1 MKIWPHKHIHS
12 LANFSIEDY
21 KSVFELADR
30 FDSLKDA
37 GTKKIPALQGTLV
50 TSLFFEASTRTRN
63 SFELAAKRLSA
74 DVQSF
79 APSSSSLVKG
89 ETIIDTAI
97 TYSAM
102 GADILVIRHSSSYIT
117 FEIAKNLDALNSKT
131 SILNAGDG
139 LHSHPSQGLLDIYT
153 LIKFFS
159 PKLLNPE
166 ILNSKTILI
175 IGDVNHSRVARSN
188 LWALSAFGADTI
200 LCGPQTL
207 IPDEFINF
215 LNSPHP
221 NQLEDPIKSRGSITI
236 SRALDESIKIADAI
250 IVLRLQK
257 ERMMENLL
265 SSIDSYSQDYCLTT
279 EKLSLNNKDIPVLHP
294 GPINRGVEISSRLV
308 DEYPNCLINN
318 QVSNGIPIRMALL
331 YLLSKFNNQELE
343 QL

>member
-1 MKIWPHKHIHS
+1 MQIWPHKHIHT

-21 KSVFELADR
+21 KSVFELANR
-30 FDSLKDA
+30 FDALKEA

-50 TSLFFEASTRTRN
+50 TSLFFEASTRTKN

-74 DVQSF
+74 DVQTF
-79 APSSSSLVKG
+79 APSSSSLTKG

-102 GADILVIRHSSSYIT
+102 GADTLVIRHASSHIT
-117 FEIAKNLDALNSKT
+117 FEIAKKLDAINSKT

-159 PKLLNPE
+159 KKTLNPE
-166 ILNSKTILI
+166 VLNSKKILI

-188 LWALSAFGADTI
+188 LWALSAFGADII
-200 LCGPQTL
+200 LCGPKTL

-215 LNSPHP
+215 LKTPAP
-221 NQLEDPIKSRGSITI
+221 NQIEDPVKSRGSITI
-236 SRALDESIKIADAI
+236 SRSLEESIKIADAI

-265 SSIDSYSQDYCLTT
+265 SSIDSYSLEYGLTL
-279 EKLSLNNKDIPVLHP
+279 EKLSLNNRKIPVLHP
-294 GPINRGVEISSRLV
+294 GPINRDIEISSKVV

-318 QVSNGIPIRMALL
+318 QVANGIPIRMALL
-331 YLLSKFNNQELE
+331 YLLQKYDK
-343 QL
+343 

>member
-1 MKIWPHKHIHS
+1 MQLWPHKHIHT

-21 KSVFELADR
+21 TSVFELAKR

-74 DVQSF
+74 DVQTFS
-79 APSSSSLVKG
+79 PNSSSLAKR

-102 GADILVIRHSSSYIT
+102 GADILVVRHPSSYIT
-117 FEIAKNLDALNSKT
+117 YEIAKNLDALNSKT
-131 SILNAGDG
+131 SVLNAGDG

-159 PKLLNPE
+159 PTLLNPK
-166 ILNSKTILI
+166 ILNSKKILI
-175 IGDVNHSRVARSN
+175 IGDINHSRVARSN

-200 LCGPQTL
+200 LCGPPTL
-207 IPDEFINF
+207 IHDDFLHF
-215 LNSPHP
+215 LNSPSP
-221 NQLEDPIKSRGSITI
+221 NQLEDPIKLRGSITI
-236 SRALDESIKIADAI
+236 SRSLEESIKIADAI

-257 ERMMENLL
+257 ERMMDNLL
-265 SSIDSYSQDYCLTT
+265 SSIDSYSDNYGLTT
-279 EKLSLNNKDIPVLHP
+279 EKLSMNNKDVPVLHP
-294 GPINRGVEISSRLV
+294 GPINRGVEISNKIV

-331 YLLSKFNNQELE
+331 YLLNKFKTEI
-343 QL
+343 